1 MPEELVKRYGL
12 TQVNAPPDGANV
24 DIVFVHGLNGHP
36 RDTWTSDKEKVF
48 WPAQLLPLI
57 LGEEEARILVYG
69 YDADTTA
76 FTDGVSKDSIH
87 NHAEHLVAVLCAN
100 RRIHRAFDRPIIFIA
115 HSLGGL
121 VVKRA
126 LIYSSE
132 IRGHHTHH
140 LRSIYVCT
148 YAILFLGTPHLG
160 SYMAE
165 WSLQLEWIC
174 SAILPKKLIDSQ
186 PQLIQA
192 LKSNSET
199 LMNID
204 RQFIQLICR
213 FRIYF
218 FHEGKP
224 TNLRGTLKHIVDE
237 NSASPNVPDVE
248 RASIQED
255 HIHMCK
261 FEKQS
266 SPGFE
271 LVGEAIQR
279 YAEEAPEAIRS
290 RWIAEEQEKQAI
302 RKAQAMEIL
311 PPDLLRE
318 SQELSDSIPTGL

>member
-1 MPEELVKRYGL
+1 MRYGL
-12 TQVNAPPDGANV
+12 TQVHAPPGGANV

-48 WPAQLLPLI
+48 WPLHLLPPM

-69 YDADTTA
+69 YDADTTS

-87 NHAEHLVAVLCAN
+87 NHSEHLVAQLCAN

-132 IRGHHTHH
+132 IRGHHTQH
-140 LRSIYVCT
+140 LRSVYVCT
-148 YAILFLGTPHLG
+148 YGILFLGTPHLG
-160 SYMAE
+160 TDVAE
-165 WSLQLEWIC
+165 WGSQLEWIC
-174 SAILPKKLIDSQ
+174 SAMLPKKIIDSQ

-192 LKSNSET
+192 LKTNSET
-199 LMNID
+199 LININ
-204 RQFIQLICR
+204 RQFSQLICR
-213 FRIYF
+213 YRIFF

-224 TNLRGTLKHIVDE
+224 TNLHGTLKYIVDE
-237 NSASPNVPDVE
+237 RSASPTLPDVE
-248 RASIQED
+248 RASIQQD

-261 FEKQS
+261 FERQW

-271 LVGEAIQR
+271 LVGDAIQR
-279 YAEEAPEAIRS
+279 YAEEAPKAIRS
-290 RWIAEEQEKQAI
+290 RWIADEQEKQER
-302 RKAQAMEIL
+302 RKNQAMEIL
-311 PPDLLRE
+311 PPEFLRE
-318 SQELSDSIPTGL
+318 GREPLKTIPKGL